1 MGSASP
7 VVSLLPLFVLIL
19 FFVLAYFIIRLA
31 VRHGIDSS
39 ETARHI
45 KNIEQNRGKDDED

>member
-1 MGSASP
+1 MGSASA
-7 VVSLLPLFVLIL
+7 VGSLFSLIL
-19 FFVLAYFIIRLA
+19 LLVFVVMGYFIIRLA

-45 KNIEQNRGKDDED
+45 KNIEQKRRNDDEG

>member
-19 FFVLAYFIIRLA
+19 FFVLGYFIIRLA